1 MYLLET
7 PCLFC
12 FVLISIL
19 KFKMTFFAMT
29 QHKHSETL
37 KLSLSA
43 TNQLPALSNCDF
55 VQFRIVFVST
65 VPVSFTFADFSSQ
78 LKHKNSNATLE
89 MTLRKKFAPQL
100 LSQHLFK
107 VDIKKSLCLIK
118 LNHYLHLFSL
128 LFCLKH

>member
-1 MYLLET
+1 
-7 PCLFC
+7 
-12 FVLISIL
+12 
-19 KFKMTFFAMT
+19 MT
-29 QHKHSETL
+29 QHKLSETL

-78 LKHKNSNATLE
+78 LKHKKSNTKLE

-118 LNHYLHLFSL
+118 LNHYLHLFPL